1 MTFVYIVRCNFT
13 APDREQAW
21 NVWYSGPKIRQM
33 LDKPHFLTCQR
44 FRRTGGHGRGY
55 VALWTMRSP
64 EALTSPEYL
73 SQWGFSE
80 WTPLITDWSRDL
92 FDAGDR
98 PERAFGV
105 PPGGALQVAAFD
117 GLDAADAEQARAA
130 SVPDGGAIWMPVVGL
145 NKHTPLIALKVLA
158 SATAS
163 AEFAIAPCSESA
175 TYQPLCEQQLAPAL
189 AAGRV

>member
-21 NVWYSGPKIRQM
+21 NDWYSGPKIQQM

-44 FRRTGGHGRGY
+44 FRRTSGLGRGY
-55 VALWTMRSP
+55 LALWTMRSP
-64 EALTSPEYL
+64 EALRSPEYL

-92 FDAGDR
+92 FDAADR

-105 PPGGALQVAAFD
+105 PLDGALQVVAFD
-117 GLDAADAEQARAA
+117 GLDAASAAQARAA
-130 SVPDGGAIWMPVVGL
+130 SVPDDGAIWMPVVGL
-145 NKHTPLIALKVLA
+145 NKHTPLIALKVLR
-158 SATAS
+158 SAGA
-163 AEFAIAPCSESA
+163 AAMPAIAGCSESA
-175 TYQPLCEQQLAPAL
+175 LYQPLCELQVAPAL
-189 AAGRV
+189 GATA